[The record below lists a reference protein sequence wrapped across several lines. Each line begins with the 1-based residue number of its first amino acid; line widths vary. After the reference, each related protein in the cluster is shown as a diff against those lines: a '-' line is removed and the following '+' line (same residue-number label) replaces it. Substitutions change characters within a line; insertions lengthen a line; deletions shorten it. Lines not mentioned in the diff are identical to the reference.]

1 MMRRP
6 SSMFFDRTWI
16 APEVAAVEMPVGLTH
31 VDSDFCWCDPI
42 VEVDEN
48 GQESVVHREVRWN

>member
-1 MMRRP
+1 MLGNQ
-6 SSMFFDRTWI
+6 TWI
-16 APEVAAVEMPVGLTH
+16 CPAIAAVEMPIGLNH

-48 GQESVVHREVRWN
+48 GQEVVVHREVTWN